1 MSTIADR
8 LTDLKITLPE
18 TPQPV
23 ANYVTAVQTGSLLF
37 LSGHT
42 STKAGREV
50 TGKLGAGVTLEAGYA
65 AARSVAVDLLATMQ
79 AHLGDLDRVVRV
91 VKLTGMIGS
100 APGFTDQPKVMN
112 GASDLFV
119 EVFGDRGKHAR
130 AAIGMVS
137 LPGDAAVEI
146 DAIVEVR

>member
-8 LTDLKITLPE
+8 LKALKITLPE

-23 ANYVTAVQTGSLLF
+23 ANYVTAVQSGSLLF

-50 TGKLGAGVTLEAGYA
+50 TGKLGSGVTLDAGYG
-65 AARSVAVDLLATMQ
+65 AARSIAIDLLATMQ
-79 AHLGDLDRVVRV
+79 AHLGDLDRVARI
-91 VKLTGMIGS
+91 VKLTGMIAS
-100 APGFTDQPKVMN
+100 APDFTDQPKVMN

-119 EVFGDRGKHAR
+119 EVFGENGKHAR

-137 LPGDAAVEI
+137 LPGDASVEI
-146 DAIVEVR
+146 DAIVEIR